1 MFIVKHKYFFV
12 GLSLIMF
19 LLSCFSIFHYGL
31 NLGIDFKGGSIMEID
46 YNDVRPDVTA
56 VKEALSSLNIG
67 ETVVQETGDKGLLIK
82 MRDLKEGER
91 VSVVKALAINGAKFD
106 EKRFDSIGPVIGE
119 EMSRKAVVAIV
130 LVSIMIALFIAFAFR
145 HVSQPVSS
153 FKYGIAALIALLHD
167 TVIPTGI
174 MAYMGAKYGTEMD
187 LLFVSAILA
196 ILGISVHD
204 TIVVFDRTREN
215 LKNKVSKSFEETVGI
230 SLNQTFVRSINTSAT
245 TIFTLLALY
254 FLGGESTKTFSL
266 ILAVGVFFGTYS
278 SVFLASPLLL
288 LMEGWQGKRKK

>member
-1 MFIVKHKYFFV
+1 
-12 GLSLIMF
+12 
-19 LLSCFSIFHYGL
+19 
-31 NLGIDFKGGSIMEID
+31 MEID